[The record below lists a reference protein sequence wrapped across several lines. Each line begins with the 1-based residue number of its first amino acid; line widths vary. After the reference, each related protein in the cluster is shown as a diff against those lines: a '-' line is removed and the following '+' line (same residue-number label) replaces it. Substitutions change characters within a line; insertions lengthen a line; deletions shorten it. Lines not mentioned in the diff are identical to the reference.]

1 MRTPRILIRPD
12 DREEFIEVRP
22 GFFSLK
28 RSLEEFPNNLH
39 QEYPRITLIQLGFAR
54 KRTVEV
60 NEYWIEAYPEM
71 FWEIPYGD
79 KIIIV
84 SDDPYE
90 GLTVKFKEKEKVEKT
105 YDSHE

>member
-1 MRTPRILIRPD
+1 MRIPRILIRPD

-22 GFFSLK
+22 GYFSLK
-28 RSLEEFPNNLH
+28 KSLKEFPNNLH
-39 QEYPRITLIQLGFAR
+39 QEYPEALLKEKAFAE
-54 KRTVEV
+54 KKTIKI
-60 NEYWIEAYPEM
+60 NQYWIEAYPEM

-79 KIIIV
+79 KVIRI

-105 YDSHE
+105 HDSHE

>member
-22 GFFSLK
+22 RFFSLK
-28 RSLEEFPNNLH
+28 KSLERFPNNIH
-39 QEYPRITLIQLGFAR
+39 HEYSEDILKDRAFAE
-54 KRTVEV
+54 KKTIEV
-60 NEYWIEAYPEM
+60 NQYWVEAYPEM

-79 KIIIV
+79 KVIRV

-90 GLTVKFKEKEKVEKT
+90 GLTVKFKEKEKEDKIH
-105 YDSHE
+105 DSHE